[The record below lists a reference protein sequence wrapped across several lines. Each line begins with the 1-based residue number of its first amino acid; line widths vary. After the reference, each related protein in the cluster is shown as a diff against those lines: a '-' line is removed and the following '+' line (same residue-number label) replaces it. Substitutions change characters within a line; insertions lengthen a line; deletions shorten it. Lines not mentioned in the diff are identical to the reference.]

1 MKKGVN
7 SIMKGRKTA
16 TLAVLAAASVLM
28 TACGSKEYLKD
39 IKASDY
45 VTLGNYLGIGA
56 SAEEPTVQDGEV
68 DAYMT
73 YYVLPQIPVEEVT
86 DRAVQEGDTVNIDFE
101 GLLDGVAF
109 DGGTG
114 AGYDLKIGSHT
125 FIDGFEDGLIGVNY
139 GDTVSLDLT
148 FPDPYSNPDLAGA
161 AVVFNVTVNGRKD
174 VDGFVQSLG
183 IEGCST
189 EQELR
194 DVVYN
199 ALYDNAVAI
208 YENTIETILTNTIMS
223 NCVFKEPPAK
233 MVERFAQSIEEES
246 TADAA
251 QYGMTLGDYM
261 LASRGM
267 DETAYKELF
276 KTEAVT
282 RAQQYIMYQAIA
294 DAEGLNPTEEQLQ
307 EEISAR
313 VEVYGY
319 ESEEAFREGNDM
331 EALKE
336 RLMRRNVMEFLK
348 ENGNITTIPAGTN

>member
-7 SIMKGRKTA
+7 SIMKRTKA
-16 TLAVLAAASVLM
+16 AVLVVIAAASVLM
-28 TACGSKEYLKD
+28 TACGNKEYLKD

-45 VTLGNYLGIGA
+45 VTLGNYLGIEA
-56 SAEEPTVQDGEV
+56 YADEPVVQDGEV
-68 DAYMT
+68 DAYMS
-73 YYVLPQIPVEEVT
+73 YYVLPQIPIEEVT

-114 AGYDLKIGSHT
+114 AGYDLKIGSHS

-139 GDTVSLDLT
+139 GETVSLDLT
-148 FPDPYSNPDLAGA
+148 FPDPYINPDLAGA

-174 VDGFVQSLG
+174 VDSYAQSLG

-189 EQELR
+189 EEELR
-194 DVVYN
+194 EVVYN

-208 YENTIETILTNTIMS
+208 YENTIETKLTNTIMA

-233 MVERFAQSIEEES
+233 MVERFAQSIEEER
-246 TADAA
+246 TAIAA
-251 QYGMTLGDYM
+251 QYGMTLGNYM
-261 LASRGM
+261 LASQGM

-282 RAQQYIMYQAIA
+282 EAQQYILYQAIA
-294 DAEGLNPTEEQLQ
+294 DAEGLNSTDEQLQ
-307 EEISAR
+307 DEINAS
-313 VEVYGY
+313 VEIYGY
-319 ESEEAFREGNDM
+319 ESEAAFRENNDM

-336 RLMRRNVMEFLK
+336 ELMRRNVMEFLK
-348 ENGNITTIPAGTN
+348 ENGHITTIPASTN

>member
-7 SIMKGRKTA
+7 SIMKSRKA
-16 TLAVLAAASVLM
+16 AALAAILAASVLM
-28 TACGSKEYLKD
+28 TACGGKEYLKD

-56 SAEEPTVQDGEV
+56 SADEPTVQDGEV
-68 DAYMT
+68 DAYMS

-86 DRAVQEGDTVNIDFE
+86 DRAVQDGDTVNIDFA
-101 GLLDGVAF
+101 GYLDGVAF

-114 AGYDLKIGSHT
+114 AGYDLKIGSHS

-148 FPDPYSNPDLAGA
+148 FPDPYINPDLAGA
-161 AVVFNVTVNGRKD
+161 AVVFEVTVNGRKD
-174 VDGFVQSLG
+174 VDSFAQSLG

-189 EQELR
+189 EEELR
-194 DVVYN
+194 EVVYN

-233 MVERFAQSIEEES
+233 MVERFEQRIEEER
-246 TADAA
+246 TATAA
-251 QYGMTLGDYM
+251 QYGMTLGNYM
-261 LASRGM
+261 LASQGM

-276 KTEAVT
+276 KTEAIT

-294 DAEGLNPTEEQLQ
+294 DAEGLNPTDEQLQ
-307 EEISAR
+307 EEIDASVAF
-313 VEVYGY
+313 YGY
-319 ESEEAFREGNDM
+319 ESEAAFKEDNDM

-336 RLMRRNVMEFLK
+336 GLMRRNVVEFLK

>member
-7 SIMKGRKTA
+7 SIMKRTKA
-16 TLAVLAAASVLM
+16 AVLVVIAAASVLM
-28 TACGSKEYLKD
+28 TACGNKEYLKD

-45 VTLGNYLGIGA
+45 VTLGNYLGIEA
-56 SAEEPTVQDGEV
+56 YADEPVVQDGEV
-68 DAYMT
+68 DAYMS
-73 YYVLPQIPVEEVT
+73 YYVLPQIPIEEVT

-114 AGYDLKIGSHT
+114 AGYDLKIGSHS

-139 GDTVSLDLT
+139 GETVSLDLT
-148 FPDPYSNPDLAGA
+148 FPDPYINPDLAGA

-174 VDGFVQSLG
+174 VDSYAQSLG

-189 EQELR
+189 EEELR
-194 DVVYN
+194 EVVYN

-208 YENTIETILTNTIMS
+208 YENTIETKLTNTIMA

-233 MVERFAQSIEEES
+233 MVERFAQSIEEER
-246 TADAA
+246 TAIAA
-251 QYGMTLGDYM
+251 QYGMTLGNYM
-261 LASRGM
+261 LASQGM

-282 RAQQYIMYQAIA
+282 EAQQYILYQAIA
-294 DAEGLNPTEEQLQ
+294 DAEGLNSTDEQLQ
-307 EEISAR
+307 DEINAG
-313 VEVYGY
+313 VEIYGY
-319 ESEEAFREGNDM
+319 ESEAAFRENNDM

-336 RLMRRNVMEFLK
+336 ELMRRNVMEFLK
-348 ENGNITTIPAGTN
+348 ENGHITTIPASTN

>member
-7 SIMKGRKTA
+7 SIMKSRKTA
-16 TLAVLAAASVLM
+16 VLTAILAASVLV

-56 SAEEPTVQDGEV
+56 SADEPTVQDGEV

-73 YYVLPQIPVEEVT
+73 YNILRRIPVEEVT
-86 DRAVQEGDTVNIDFE
+86 DRAVQEGDTVNIDFV
-101 GLLDGVAF
+101 GYLDGVAF

-114 AGYDLKIGSHT
+114 ADYDLRIGSHS

-148 FPDPYSNPDLAGA
+148 FPDPYINPDLAGA
-161 AVVFNVTVNGRKD
+161 AVVFEVTVNGRKD
-174 VDGFVQSLG
+174 VDRFAQSLG

-189 EQELR
+189 EEELR
-194 DVVYN
+194 EVVYN
-199 ALYDNAVAI
+199 ALYDNAAAV
-208 YENTIETILTNTIMS
+208 YEDTIETILTNTIMS

-233 MVERFAQSIEEES
+233 MVERFAQSIEEER
-246 TADAA
+246 TVIAA
-251 QYGMTLGDYM
+251 QYGMTLGNYM
-261 LASRGM
+261 LAAQGM

-276 KTEAVT
+276 KKEAIT
-282 RAQQYIMYQAIA
+282 KAQQYILYQAIA
-294 DAEGLNPTEEQLQ
+294 DAEGLNTTDEQLQ
-307 EEISAR
+307 EEIDASVAF
-313 VEVYGY
+313 YGY
-319 ESEEAFREGNDM
+319 ESEAAFREDNDM

-336 RLMRRNVMEFLK
+336 ELMRRNVMEFLK